1 MPKRPNF
8 TRFIATG
15 AILGFL
21 VGAWIAWSG
30 VLEKPAA
37 MPQGYTYGVSDGI
50 GIVGMLGGAAFGLGW
65 MLFHLLVIPLQ
76 AFIFMMLSIVYL
88 SLSEDSH

>member
-1 MPKRPNF
+1 MPTRPNF

-37 MPQGYTYGVSDGI
+37 MPQGYTYGVSDGV
-50 GIVGMLGGAAFGLGW
+50 GIVGLLGAVVFGTIAAVIAV
-65 MLFHLLVIPLQ
+65 LV
-76 AFIFMMLSIVYL
+76 
-88 SLSEDSH
+88 DRRNR

>member
-30 VLEKPAA
+30 VLEKPGA

-50 GIVGMLGGAAFGLGW
+50 GIVGMLGAVLFGTIAAA
-65 MLFHLLVIPLQ
+65 PRS
-76 AFIFMMLSIVYL
+76 AF
-88 SLSEDSH
+88 E

>member
-8 TRFIATG
+8 RFIATG

-30 VLEKPAA
+30 VPRSPRRCRRLHLR
-37 MPQGYTYGVSDGI
+37 VSDGI
-50 GIVGMLGGAAFGLGW
+50 GIVGLLGAVLFGTIAAVIAV
-65 MLFHLLVIPLQ
+65 LV
-76 AFIFMMLSIVYL
+76 
-88 SLSEDSH
+88 DRRNR